1 MMIDFN
7 EIFSNSFVLIV
18 LDVKEK
24 VGISDKILN
33 STLYFIK
40 NAHTLEEIIVFVIST
55 FISHQ
60 LVLFIESERLL
71 SRSKDLVNLLK
82 F

>member
-60 LVLFIESERLL
+60 LGLFIESERLL
-71 SRSKDLVNLLK
+71 SSSKDLVNLLK